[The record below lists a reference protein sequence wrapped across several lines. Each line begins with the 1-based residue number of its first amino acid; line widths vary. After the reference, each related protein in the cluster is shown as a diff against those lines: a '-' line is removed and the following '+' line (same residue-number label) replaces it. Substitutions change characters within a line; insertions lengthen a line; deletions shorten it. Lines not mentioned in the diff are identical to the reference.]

1 MAGTPSPESV
11 RLTNGVVEVRVPTAY
26 GPRVSHYGVAGGPNV
41 FGDAPDAQRETP
53 HGMWR
58 AYGGHRLWAA
68 PERFPETYTIDDLP
82 PEIESSERRIVV
94 RRARDPRTGLVAGMD
109 VQLDAAGATDT
120 KLDAAGTGV
129 TVIHAIEN
137 QSDGPRRLAPW
148 GLTVVRPGGVA
159 LIPNPE
165 RRSQREALLPARTIS
180 LWSYTDLS
188 DSRFVFGPEFLRLRC
203 DPACQA
209 PNKIGVACER
219 GWFAYLVERTAFV
232 VRTAYDPGAEYPD
245 RGCSVEIYTEGGF
258 CEVETLA
265 PLTTLAPRETA
276 RHTERWSLVPDI
288 AADDDESL
296 ARILGKHVAE

>member
-1 MAGTPSPESV
+1 MTAPPSPDTF
-11 RLTNGVVEVRVPTAY
+11 RLTNGVVELHVPAAY
-26 GPRVSHYGVAGGPNV
+26 GPRVSHYGFAGEPNV

-53 HGMWR
+53 HGTWR

-68 PERFPETYTIDDLP
+68 PESFPQTYTVDDRP
-82 PEIESSERRIVV
+82 PEIQSSERRIAV
-94 RRARDPRTGLVAGMD
+94 RRARDPQTGLIASIEIE
-109 VQLDAAGATDT
+109 LEPS
-120 KLDAAGTGV
+120 GTGAV
-129 TVIHAIEN
+129 VKHTLEN
-137 QSDGPRRLAPW
+137 QGAQPQRLAPW

-165 RRSQREALLPARTIS
+165 RRSQREALLPARTMS

-188 DSRFVFGPEFLRLRC
+188 DSRFALGPEFLRLRC
-203 DPACQA
+203 DPARAA

-219 GWFAYLVERTAFV
+219 GWFAYLVDRTAFV
-232 VRTAYDPGAEYPD
+232 VRTDFETAGEYPD

-265 PLTTLAPRETA
+265 PLAVVPPGA
-276 RHTERWSLVPDI
+276 GAHHTERWSLV
-288 AADDDESL
+288 ADVDAQDDASL